1 MRCPEPRETSTRR
14 MSRRIDTPLAGH
26 EGPSVKLGSL
36 VRRLCIGAV
45 FVSGT
50 ACDLKLDAAREIPGP
65 LAERIAQKRAEVM
78 AKPADANL
86 NVELGTL
93 YIAAEHY
100 FEAADV
106 LQSAKTQGADT
117 SILHAGLAETYLELG
132 YFRPCADE
140 LRACFQKNRDEPGC
154 LYVFGM
160 LMEGIQDRKAL
171 EEAQRAYRRLL
182 QVAPDFRKAK
192 LASSSLDQVEAK
204 LAALP
209 KPASQPASEPAA
221 PAPATPT
228 APAAEVVPTP
238 GHTSQIDPATGED
251 VGELNPYG
259 QAIMKAMAAVRKN
272 DGATA
277 EAAFGEALKIR
288 PDDASTR
295 AGLAEAQFSQGKK
308 AAAIENIE
316 KAFAAEPT
324 DPQVRWAFG
333 RIMIEERRRVG
344 EAVAAWRALVKD
356 EPEYANQLGVPQ
368 RLEALSKFGK

>member
-1 MRCPEPRETSTRR
+1 MTLLRR
-14 MSRRIDTPLAGH
+14 GI
-26 EGPSVKLGSL
+26 EGPGVKLGSF
-36 VRRLCIGAV
+36 VRRLCVGAF
-45 FVSGT
+45 FVSGA

-65 LAERIAQKRAEVM
+65 LAERIAQKRAELM
-78 AKPADANL
+78 ATPDDAKL
-86 NVELGTL
+86 NVELGNL
-93 YIAAEHY
+93 YLTAEHY
-100 FEAADV
+100 FEAADA
-106 LQSAKTQGADT
+106 LQNAKTQGGD
-117 SILHAGLAETYLELG
+117 SSLLHAGLAETYLELG

-171 EEAQRAYRRLL
+171 EEAQRAYTRLL

-192 LASSSLDQVEAK
+192 LASSSLDQVEAQ
-204 LAALP
+204 LASLP
-209 KPASQPASEPAA
+209 KPADQPASQPAGE
-221 PAPATPT
+221 APATPT
-228 APAAEVVPTP
+228 SPAKTVVPTP
-238 GHTSQIDPATGED
+238 GHTSQVDPSTGED

-259 QAIMKAMAAVRKN
+259 RAIMKAMEAVRKN
-272 DGATA
+272 DGAAA
-277 EAAFGEALKIR
+277 EAAFSDALKIR

-308 AAAIENIE
+308 KAAIENIE
-316 KAFAAEPT
+316 KAYAADPN

-333 RIMIEERRRVG
+333 RIMIEERRRTD
-344 EAVAAWRALVKD
+344 EAVAAWKALIKD